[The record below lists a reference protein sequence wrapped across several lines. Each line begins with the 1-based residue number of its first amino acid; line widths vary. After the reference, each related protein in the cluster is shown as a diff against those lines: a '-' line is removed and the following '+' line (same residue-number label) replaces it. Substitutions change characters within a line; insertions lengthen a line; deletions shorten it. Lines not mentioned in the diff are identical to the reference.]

1 MSTPNTLRDPLP
13 DLLRAR
19 RFDEAEALCRARL
32 EADPADLAA
41 AHFLLPHLARKGDAE
56 QARALALRGVQ
67 ASGGNRDLQLMLGQA
82 CEQLGDLEAARTAYT
97 AAAAADAD
105 DWVAPLLLADNL
117 ERLGEAT
124 PALTAR
130 VQALS
135 RAERDGALLPQTP
148 MPQVMQ
154 ARLQRAFVAVQRARG
169 AELDAALAP
178 FSAAA
183 RVRAATDA
191 LLGRR
196 ARATSHPLQ
205 QPTLLCLPDLPP
217 QPWFER
223 AQFPFLA
230 AIERETEAIRAE
242 LLALLDDETGMEPYV
257 DMPQRAPAARLW
269 QELNHSPRWRAFH
282 FHRHGMPV
290 AAHLARCPRTAAAL
304 AALPLMRIPGHAPEA
319 MFSLLAPR
327 TRIPPHTGVIN
338 GRLTVHLPLVV
349 PPRCGALRA
358 GEEARPWE
366 EGQCLVFDDSFIH
379 EAWNDSPHLRAVLI
393 FDIWHPALSATERE
407 ALSGVI
413 TALSEFNQRH
423 GADDPLQE

>member
-1 MSTPNTLRDPLP
+1 MSTPDPLP

-19 RFDEAEALCRARL
+19 RLDEAEALCRARL
-32 EADPADLAA
+32 QADPADLSA

-82 CEQLGDLEAARTAYT
+82 CEQLGDLEAARAAYT

-117 ERLGEAT
+117 ERLGEAA

-135 RAERDGALLPQTP
+135 RAERDGALQPQTP

-154 ARLQRAFVAVQRARG
+154 ARLQRAFLAVQHARG
-169 AELDAALAP
+169 LELDAALAP
-178 FSAAA
+178 FAAAA

-196 ARATSHPLQ
+196 ARTTSHPLQ

-223 AQFPFLA
+223 AQLPFLA
-230 AIERETEAIRAE
+230 AIEHETEAIRAE
-242 LLALLDDETGMEPYV
+242 LLALLDDDTGMEPYV

-366 EGQCLVFDDSFIH
+366 EGQCLVFDDSFVH

-393 FDIWHPALSATERE
+393 FDIWHPALSTTERE
-407 ALSGVI
+407 ALSAVI
-413 TALSEFNQRH
+413 TALGEFNQHH